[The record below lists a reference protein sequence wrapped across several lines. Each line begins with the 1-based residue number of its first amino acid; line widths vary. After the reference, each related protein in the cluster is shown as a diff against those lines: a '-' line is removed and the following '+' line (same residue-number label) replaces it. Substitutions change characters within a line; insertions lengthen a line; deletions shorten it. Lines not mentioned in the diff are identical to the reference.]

1 MPNMDGTG
9 PRFACGRNGRGFGR
23 RFGYIGT
30 ATGCGVGRGLGL
42 RRFADT
48 NSKESLIAA
57 KAALLRRLNQIE
69 MRLKGN

>member
-9 PRFACGRNGRGFGR
+9 PRFACGRNGR

-30 ATGCGVGRGLGL
+30 ATGNGFGRGLGL
-42 RRFADT
+42 CRFADT

-69 MRLKGN
+69 MRLKEN